1 MSEITRRS
9 SRRRTEV
16 SIREQEDD
24 FMMRNWIVESL
35 YALGMM
41 IEKVR
46 GGCILSIWREGVTRT
61 GVRS

>member
-1 MSEITRRS
+1 M
-9 SRRRTEV
+9 

-24 FMMRNWIVESL
+24 FMMRDWIVDLL

-46 GGCILSIWREGVTRT
+46 GGCILSIWREDVTRT
-61 GVRS
+61 GVRC